1 MKFSENFIQEVVDRT
16 DIEELV
22 GRYVDLKRQG
32 ANLWGRCPFHSEKT
46 PSFSVAP
53 AKKMFFCF
61 GCHAGGSAITFV
73 QKMENLDFP
82 EAVEFLANRA
92 GLPLPKES
100 TSAYET
106 RGVSRKRV
114 QEMNLAAAKFFRAC
128 LFDEGLGAEGMAY
141 LHENRGLSIATIKHF
156 GLGFAPNQFQSL
168 TNHMHS
174 LGYTDDELVAACLCG
189 KSQKNG
195 RTYDY
200 FRNRVIFPIIDT
212 SGNVVAFGG
221 RVMDDSKPKYLN
233 SSDTPAFKKSNHL
246 FALNFAKNHCEERM
260 ILCEGYM
267 DVIALHAAGFE
278 NAVATLGTAMTQDH
292 ARLFSKYTKNV
303 VISYDS
309 DDAGQNAA
317 NKAMRFLGEV
327 GIDVRVLKLNGAK
340 DPDEYIKKFG
350 SDKFRQVLEQSKT
363 GFEHKSERILSKY
376 DLNVGSDKIKA
387 SSEICTLISEY
398 WSAVERE
405 VYLARASAL
414 LGLPKEV
421 LKNSVEQI
429 RRKKKRE
436 YTAKQSREALA
447 SVKNFGD
454 RINPE
459 AAKDPRA
466 VSAEETVLGLL
477 LIKEEFRN
485 AVERGEITLDADD
498 FVTEF
503 HRRVFASLMRMHQS
517 DGGVRRELFGMEFSP
532 DEMGRIEKTEIAR
545 QQLSQNGPEVFRSA
559 VDVLKDAR
567 KKEEMKTRSLD
578 EKIAYLREKKAKLHK
593 GKAD

>member
-1 MKFSENFIQEVVDRT
+1 
-16 DIEELV
+16 
-22 GRYVDLKRQG
+22 
-32 ANLWGRCPFHSEKT
+32 
-46 PSFSVAP
+46 
-53 AKKMFFCF
+53 
-61 GCHAGGSAITFV
+61 
-73 QKMENLDFP
+73 
-82 EAVEFLANRA
+82 
-92 GLPLPKES
+92 
-100 TSAYET
+100 
-106 RGVSRKRV
+106 
-114 QEMNLAAAKFFRAC
+114 
-128 LFDEGLGAEGMAY
+128 
-141 LHENRGLSIATIKHF
+141 
-156 GLGFAPNQFQSL
+156 
-168 TNHMHS
+168 
-174 LGYTDDELVAACLCG
+174 
-189 KSQKNG
+189 
-195 RTYDY
+195 
-200 FRNRVIFPIIDT
+200 
-212 SGNVVAFGG
+212 
-221 RVMDDSKPKYLN
+221 
-233 SSDTPAFKKSNHL
+233 
-246 FALNFAKNHCEERM
+246 
-260 ILCEGYM
+260 M